1 MTIDIKTKQ
10 RQCGECTRCCEGWLK
25 ANIKGHKVYPGRACY
40 FLGKNCTIYED
51 RPASPCQTYNCEWMT
66 NKDFPE
72 WMRPDIS
79 NVIVTERIREGIE
92 YFEVKETGKEIS
104 SIVLNWLIQEVI
116 RIQKNLI
123 YRLNGQVY
131 KIGNDE
137 FHNKSRNW
145 YSDDKM

>member
-1 MTIDIKTKQ
+1 
-10 RQCGECTRCCEGWLK
+10 
-25 ANIKGHKVYPGRACY
+25 
-40 FLGKNCTIYED
+40 
-51 RPASPCQTYNCEWMT
+51 
-66 NKDFPE
+66 
-72 WMRPDIS
+72 MRPDIS